1 MASDL
6 RSGAL
11 GVVSSAMRDYT
22 RLSRCL
28 LVYLYLVNL
37 FTMAGNGY
45 VILYLFEDFGL
56 SIFFAQKHP
65 RRKKGDLHFASK
77 CIIFALQE
85 RRCYPDR

>member
-11 GVVSSAMRDYT
+11 GVVSNAMRDYT

-37 FTMAGNGY
+37 STKESGVSSSEPCGKCNERRD
-45 VILYLFEDFGL
+45 VILWRLISMREIHLACTDALFVVV
-56 SIFFAQKHP
+56 
-65 RRKKGDLHFASK
+65 
-77 CIIFALQE
+77 
-85 RRCYPDR
+85 

>member
-1 MASDL
+1 
-6 RSGAL
+6 
-11 GVVSSAMRDYT
+11 MRVIHLTCRDA
-22 RLSRCL
+22 RLDFL
-28 LVYLYLVNL
+28 PQP
-37 FTMAGNGY
+37 MAGNGY
-45 VILYLFEDFGL
+45 AILNLFDDLDL